1 MLIMKRS
8 ILKNILISD
17 CVVESDKGKISIDN
31 YIEYINNVIKP
42 QKMWINDDLY
52 NEKVHDKDFDVDFM
66 QNLNMI
72 KRKGGHMDDRKIT
85 LDFAREQVEKCKEK
99 ILIHENSYEYYDLSG
114 KAKEDE
120 HNLEFWKNKVK
131 ELEDEER
138 KSHKADN

>member
-114 KAKEDE
+114 RAKEDE

>member
-17 CVVESDKGKISIDN
+17 CVVESDKGNISIDN

-66 QNLNMI
+66 QNLDMI

>member
-52 NEKVHDKDFDVDFM
+52 NEKVHDDDFNIDFM
-66 QNLNMI
+66 QDLYMI
-72 KRKGGHMDDRKIT
+72 KKKGGCMDDRKIT

-114 KAKEDE
+114 RAKEDE

>member
-1 MLIMKRS
+1 MKRS

-131 ELEDEER
+131 ELEDGER

>member
-1 MLIMKRS
+1 MLITNRS

>member
-114 KAKEDE
+114 KAKEDK

>member
-1 MLIMKRS
+1 MLIMKHS
-8 ILKNILISD
+8 ILKNILMSD
-17 CVVESDKGKISIDN
+17 CVVESDKGKISLDN
-31 YIEYINNVIKP
+31 YIEFINNIIKP
-42 QKMWINDDLY
+42 QKMWINDDVY
-52 NEKVHDKDFDVDFM
+52 NEKVHDDDFNVDFM
-66 QNLNMI
+66 QDLYMI
-72 KRKGGHMDDRKIT
+72 KKKGGYMDDRKIT

-114 KAKEDE
+114 RAKEDE

>member
-17 CVVESDKGKISIDN
+17 CVIESDKGKISIDN

>member
-1 MLIMKRS
+1 MLIVKHS
-8 ILKNILISD
+8 ILKNILMSD
-17 CVVESDKGKISIDN
+17 CVVESDKGKISLDN
-31 YIEYINNVIKP
+31 YFEFINNIIKP
-42 QKMWINDDLY
+42 QKMWINDDVY
-52 NEKVHDKDFDVDFM
+52 NEKVHDDDFNVDFM
-66 QNLNMI
+66 QNLYMI
-72 KRKGGHMDDRKIT
+72 KKKGGYMDDRKIT

-114 KAKEDE
+114 RAKEDE

>member
-8 ILKNILISD
+8 TLKNILISD

>member
-1 MLIMKRS
+1 MKRS

>member
-1 MLIMKRS
+1 MKRS

-99 ILIHENSYEYYDLSG
+99 ILIHKNSYEYYDLSG

>member
-31 YIEYINNVIKP
+31 YIEFINNIIKP
-42 QKMWINDDLY
+42 QKMWINDDVY
-52 NEKVHDKDFDVDFM
+52 NEKVHDDDFNVDFM
-66 QNLNMI
+66 QDLYMI
-72 KRKGGHMDDRKIT
+72 KKKGGYMADRKIT

-114 KAKEDE
+114 RAKEDE

>member
-1 MLIMKRS
+1 MLIVKHS
-8 ILKNILISD
+8 ILKNILMSD
-17 CVVESDKGKISIDN
+17 CVVESDKGKISLDN
-31 YIEYINNVIKP
+31 YIEFINNIIKP
-42 QKMWINDDLY
+42 QKMWINDDVY
-52 NEKVHDKDFDVDFM
+52 NEKVHDDDFNVDFM
-66 QNLNMI
+66 QNLYMI
-72 KRKGGHMDDRKIT
+72 KKKGGYMDDRKIT

-114 KAKEDE
+114 RAKEDE

>member
-131 ELEDEER
+131 ELEDGE
-138 KSHKADN
+138 KNSHKADN

>member
-1 MLIMKRS
+1 MKRS

-131 ELEDEER
+131 ELEDGE
-138 KSHKADN
+138 KNSHKADN

>member
-1 MLIMKRS
+1 MFR
-8 ILKNILISD
+8 
-17 CVVESDKGKISIDN
+17 
-31 YIEYINNVIKP
+31 YINNVIKP

>member
-85 LDFAREQVEKCKEK
+85 LDFVREQVEKCKEK

-131 ELEDEER
+131 ELEDGE
-138 KSHKADN
+138 KNSHKADN